1 MEGNT
6 FGRVF
11 RVTAAGE
18 SYGPAMLAL
27 VDGVPPGIAI
37 TEAEIQADLDRRRP
51 GQSAI
56 TSPRKEIDKVK
67 IVAGVFDGY
76 TTGAPVG
83 LIIYNV
89 DTKPYHVHQYARV
102 MERVRPGHAD
112 YTFHIKYGRFRDW
125 RGAGRSS
132 GRETA
137 CRVAA
142 GVIAKKILQT
152 QGIDVRAYVKEMAG
166 IQASPEITWEDIVT
180 KTESNIARCP
190 DQAAAEKMI
199 EATLTAA
206 RQGDTVGGII
216 EVIVLN
222 VPPGLGEPVFDKL
235 NAALA
240 HAIMSIGAVRGIE
253 FGDGFAEARKLGS
266 QNNDIPY
273 YDENGKVRFRTNHAG
288 GMLGGISTGEPIV
301 FRLAVKPTSTISID
315 QDTINVIKKTNER
328 LAAETRRDPAIVPR
342 VVPVAEAMTAITLVD
357 YLMMW
362 NAYKSISPDI
372 EHGEQIGAYIA
383 DPIYA
388 KKKDWDDDVS

>member
-1 MEGNT
+1 
-6 FGRVF
+6 
-11 RVTAAGE
+11 
-18 SYGPAMLAL
+18 
-27 VDGVPPGIAI
+27 
-37 TEAEIQADLDRRRP
+37 
-51 GQSAI
+51 
-56 TSPRKEIDKVK
+56 
-67 IVAGVFDGY
+67 
-76 TTGAPVG
+76 
-83 LIIYNV
+83 
-89 DTKPYHVHQYARV
+89 
-102 MERVRPGHAD
+102 
-112 YTFHIKYGRFRDW
+112 
-125 RGAGRSS
+125 
-132 GRETA
+132 
-137 CRVAA
+137 
-142 GVIAKKILQT
+142 
-152 QGIDVRAYVKEMAG
+152 
-166 IQASPEITWEDIVT
+166 
-180 KTESNIARCP
+180 
-190 DQAAAEKMI
+190 MI